1 MVSYS
6 TSDFKVGLKIIID
19 NDPCVIIEEEFNK
32 PGKGQAFSKIK
43 FRNFLT
49 GRVGEKT
56 CKVGESLESADV
68 EELDMQFLY
77 SDDSTWFFMHPE
89 TYDQIPVSVE
99 TVGELGK
106 WVTEEDICKILLWN
120 DKPISVVA
128 PTFVAF
134 NSPSL
139 NNNIVGIP
147 LTPYFVGVLGSL
159 SILCFAIVTC
169 EDISSESSSRI
180 GPIILQ
186 GPHHSAQKST
196 STGNSDA
203 ITSV

>member
-77 SDDSTWFFMHPE
+77 SDDSAWFFMHPE

-106 WVTEEDICKILLWN
+106 WVTEEDRQTLYDFSFLLAFPGSKICKE
-120 DKPISVVA
+120 DRP
-128 PTFVAF
+128 
-134 NSPSL
+134 
-139 NNNIVGIP
+139 
-147 LTPYFVGVLGSL
+147 
-159 SILCFAIVTC
+159 LCFTLL
-169 EDISSESSSRI
+169 SN
-180 GPIILQ
+180 LL
-186 GPHHSAQKST
+186 
-196 STGNSDA
+196 
-203 ITSV
+203 